1 MVKRWWVMILLLV
14 TVLVGCKRAPAPT
27 LTPIAIAS
35 PSAAGPRSRGDTVVA
50 SGEVAPVQ
58 KAQLS
63 FTLAG
68 RVQTVAVEVGDEV
81 QAGMVLARLEATE
94 LEQAVA
100 QAEAALSTAQTAL
113 AQVKAGPR
121 PHEIAAAQQEVSAAA
136 ANLTAAQAA
145 GDQAQAMLEGAKASA
160 QAAQAGLEAAKAE
173 VAAAQAAIDA
183 AEAELTL
190 LKAGASSQQ
199 RGIAKLQIDQARN
212 SLWAAQAQRDA
223 IGGAVERG
231 HMKDADLDAAEAAVG
246 NAHVA
251 LSIAELAYEETEAR
265 PRPEEIAPLQVQVN
279 GARAALS
286 RAKAQVEAAQAQLDG
301 AKAEVALAEAQVDAA
316 KAQVAAAQA
325 RVAQAQAQLELL
337 EAGPRLEDVALT
349 QARVAEAEAA
359 LEATESAL
367 AKAQLVSPFAGTVTA
382 LEVSPGETV
391 LPGQVVLA
399 LANLHRL
406 RVETTD
412 LSERDVDRVAAGQR
426 ATVYVEALGLDIE
439 GRVVR
444 IASQATTVGGDVV
457 YEVVIELDEQ
467 PLNLRWGMSVEVEIT
482 TS

>member
-1 MVKRWWVMILLLV
+1 M
-14 TVLVGCKRAPAPT
+14 
-27 LTPIAIAS
+27 
-35 PSAAGPRSRGDTVVA
+35 
-50 SGEVAPVQ
+50 Q

-81 QAGMVLARLEATE
+81 QAGTVVARLEATE

-121 PHEIAAAQQEVSAAA
+121 PQEIAAAQQEVSAAA

-173 VAAAQAAIDA
+173 VAAAQGAIDA

-251 LSIAELAYEETEAR
+251 LSIAELAYEEIEAR

-467 PLNLRWGMSVEVEIT
+467 PSDLRWGMSVEVEIT

>member
-1 MVKRWWVMILLLV
+1 
-14 TVLVGCKRAPAPT
+14 
-27 LTPIAIAS
+27 
-35 PSAAGPRSRGDTVVA
+35 
-50 SGEVAPVQ
+50 
-58 KAQLS
+58 
-63 FTLAG
+63 
-68 RVQTVAVEVGDEV
+68 
-81 QAGMVLARLEATE
+81 
-94 LEQAVA
+94 
-100 QAEAALSTAQTAL
+100 
-113 AQVKAGPR
+113 
-121 PHEIAAAQQEVSAAA
+121 
-136 ANLTAAQAA
+136 
-145 GDQAQAMLEGAKASA
+145 MLEGAKASA

-173 VAAAQAAIDA
+173 VAAAQGAIDA
-183 AEAELTL
+183 AKAELTL

-212 SLWAAQAQRDA
+212 SRWAAQTQRDA

-286 RAKAQVEAAQAQLDG
+286 RAKAQVE
-301 AKAEVALAEAQVDAA
+301 
-316 KAQVAAAQA
+316 AAQA

-444 IASQATTVGGDVV
+444 IASQATMVGGDVV
-457 YEVVIELDEQ
+457 YQVVIELDEQ
-467 PLNLRWGMSVEVEIT
+467 PSDLRWGMSVEAEIT